1 MNTNAINQ
9 QASIVLKDGH
19 TILATWTLPFDK
31 RPQLFDSL
39 EIPARF
45 QTALAG
51 YEPTAVITRIE
62 VRPALPDKIDLAALC
77 HVKEQ
82 DRPVIVINSARIGK
96 SQHGAAEGYLRSKLQ
111 FPLIYWE
118 SSTASDPVVRFHDS
132 VTGRKSCPADIQ
144 SGLID
149 LLCQPA
155 SV

>member
-1 MNTNAINQ
+1 MNTNAVNQ
-9 QASIVLKDGH
+9 QASIVLKDGD

-31 RPQLFDSL
+31 RPQLFESL

-62 VRPALPDKIDLAALC
+62 VGAPLPDKIDLAALC
-77 HVKEQ
+77 HVKDQ
-82 DRPVIVINSARIGK
+82 GRPVIVINSARIGK
-96 SQHGAAEGYLRSKLQ
+96 SQRGAAEGYLRSRLQ

-118 SSTASDPVVRFHDS
+118 SSTASDPVVRFHDP

-149 LLCQPA
+149 LLYQPA